1 MTDEIVNRRLTVA
14 AIWLMLATAA
24 VYLFVFEPGKNGF
37 FPLCPFRALTGFTCP
52 GCGSTRAM
60 HQLLHG
66 HFLAAFMLSPLMLL
80 ALPFILYALLRHTAF
95 VMHGE
100 TPRRNVLPAPY
111 IYALFVLVLSFWI
124 FRNTPFY
131 PFPS

>member
-1 MTDEIVNRRLTVA
+1 MIDEIVNRRLTVA
-14 AIWLMLATAA
+14 IIWLMLTTAA
-24 VYLFVFEPGKNGF
+24 VYLFVFEPGKTGF
-37 FPLCPFRALTGFTCP
+37 FPPCPFRALTGFTCP

-60 HQLLHG
+60 YQLLHG
-66 HFLAAFMLSPLMLL
+66 HFLAAFMLSPLMFL
-80 ALPFILYALLRHTAF
+80 ALPFLLYSLLRHTAL
-95 VMHGE
+95 VLRGQS
-100 TPRRNVLPAPY
+100 PRQNVLPAAY